1 MSDLTDVSDVRDV
14 SGVTLEPAPV
24 RRRHLVRWIAGG
36 VALMVGVLVAIVAIS
51 EPAQTRVS
59 QSPLLGKAAP
69 PASGPIVSGPEGSI
83 DTLAGRWVVVNFFA
97 TWCTPCVK
105 EHPELVRFA
114 VRHEK
119 AGDAAVL
126 QVLYGDRQEKAR
138 AFLEKRGGDWTVVDD
153 PRGEI
158 ALDWGVRGIPESYL
172 VSPAGVVVAKI
183 TGGVTLEGLERL
195 LRERRNA

>member
-1 MSDLTDVSDVRDV
+1 MLD
-14 SGVTLEPAPV
+14 PAPV
-24 RRRHLVRWIAGG
+24 RRRHFVRWVAGG
-36 VALMVGVLVAIVAIS
+36 VAVMVAVLVVIVAMS

-59 QSPLLGKAAP
+59 KSRLLGKAAP
-69 PASGPIVSGPEGSI
+69 PASGPLVSGPEGSI

-114 VRHEK
+114 LAHEK

-126 QVLYGDRQEKAR
+126 QILYGDRREDAQ
-138 AFLEKRGGDWTVVDD
+138 AFLAERGGDWTVVDD

-183 TGGVTLEGLERL
+183 TGGVTVRELEKL
-195 LRERRNA
+195 LRERRNAS

>member
-1 MSDLTDVSDVRDV
+1 MSDV

-24 RRRHLVRWIAGG
+24 RRGHLVRWVAGG
-36 VALMVGVLVAIVAIS
+36 VALMVAVLVVIVAMS

-59 QSPLLGKAAP
+59 KSPLLGKAAP
-69 PASGPIVSGPEGSI
+69 PVSGPLVSGPEGSI

-114 VRHEK
+114 AAHAD
-119 AGDAAVL
+119 AGDATVL
-126 QVLYGDRQEKAR
+126 QVLYGDRPEDAR
-138 AFLEKRGGDWTVVDD
+138 AFIAKRGGDWTVLDD
-153 PRGEI
+153 PVGEI

-172 VSPAGVVVAKI
+172 VNPAGVVVAKV
-183 TGGVTLEGLERL
+183 TGGVTAEGLERL
-195 LRERRNA
+195 LRERRNAS